1 MFCGTPISTRP
12 VTLFPA
18 TTLYRALPHRTH
30 PARRLALCHR
40 RRHQRDPAHADRA
53 RVVRRQQLTPS
64 PPALAL
70 APFSA
75 GLASPCT
82 ALERVPALRRGAVCG
97 SAEIGRAHVCT
108 PVTNAHLVCRLLLEK
123 KKESTQHIH

>member
-18 TTLYRALPHRTH
+18 TTLYRAIPHRTH
-30 PARRLALCHR
+30 PARRQALCHR

-82 ALERVPALRRGAVCG
+82 ALRSEEHTSELQSLMRISYDVF
-97 SAEIGRAHVCT
+97 SF
-108 PVTNAHLVCRLLLEK
+108 K
-123 KKESTQHIH
+123 KKI